1 MLWICQVLPI
11 SGSPEVFY
19 ENQELVLDMVFLLK
33 PGALVKEPGL
43 EGAYVQPGVPIWG
56 MTLGTPITQ
65 WSGLGNAFQCAS

>member
-11 SGSPEVFY
+11 SGSPEVLH
-19 ENQELVLDMVFLLK
+19 ENQELVLGTVSLLK

-43 EGAYVQPGVPIWG
+43 EGAYVQPGVSIWG
-56 MTLGTPITQ
+56 MTLEAPKTQ